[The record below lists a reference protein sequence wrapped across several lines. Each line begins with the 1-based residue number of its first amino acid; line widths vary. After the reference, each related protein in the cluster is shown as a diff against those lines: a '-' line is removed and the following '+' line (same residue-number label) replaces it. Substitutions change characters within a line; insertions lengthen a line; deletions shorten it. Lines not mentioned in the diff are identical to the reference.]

1 MLTTKQRQTLSRN
14 IIQPGGCNMYI
25 KKITLVAWALN
36 FAIVAM
42 VGYVWGHYDGQ
53 QVEKQVDMQ
62 MQIRYA
68 VAQAMI
74 EGQ

>member
-1 MLTTKQRQTLSRN
+1 MLPQTLSRN
-14 IIQPGGCNMYI
+14 IIMVGGCNMYI
-25 KKITLVAWALN
+25 RKITLFAWALN
-36 FAIVAM
+36 FALVAM
-42 VGYVWGHYDGQ
+42 IGYVWGHYDGLQ
-53 QVEKQVDMQ
+53 AQKQVDMQ

>member
-1 MLTTKQRQTLSRN
+1 MLPQSSSPN

-25 KKITLVAWALN
+25 KKITLVAWTLN
-36 FAIVAM
+36 FAIVGM
-42 VGYVWGHYDGQ
+42 IGYVWGHYDGQ
-53 QVEKQVDMQ
+53 NVQKEVDMQ

-68 VAQAMI
+68 IAQAMI

>member
-1 MLTTKQRQTLSRN
+1 MLPQSSSPNTIR
-14 IIQPGGCNMYI
+14 PGGCNMYI
-25 KKITLVAWALN
+25 KKITLLAWAMN
-36 FAIVAM
+36 FALVAM
-42 VGYVWGHYDGQ
+42 IGYVWGHYDGLQ
-53 QVEKQVDMQ
+53 AQKEVDMQ

>member
-1 MLTTKQRQTLSRN
+1 
-14 IIQPGGCNMYI
+14 MYI
-25 KKITLVAWALN
+25 KKITLLAWALN

>member
-1 MLTTKQRQTLSRN
+1 
-14 IIQPGGCNMYI
+14 MYV
-25 KKITLVAWALN
+25 KKLYIAVWALN

-42 VGYVWGHYDGQ
+42 VGYVWGHYDGERVQ
-53 QVEKQVDMQ
+53 KEVDMQ

>member
-1 MLTTKQRQTLSRN
+1 MLPQLLSRN
-14 IIQPGGCNMYI
+14 IIRHGGCNMYI

-36 FAIVAM
+36 FALVGM
-42 VGYVWGHYDGQ
+42 VGYVWGHYDGERVQ
-53 QVEKQVDMQ
+53 KQVDMQ

-68 VAQAMI
+68 LLQAMN

>member
-1 MLTTKQRQTLSRN
+1 MLPQTLSPN
-14 IIQPGGCNMYI
+14 TLQVGGCNMYI
-25 KKITLVAWALN
+25 KKITLFAWALN
-36 FAIVAM
+36 FAIVGM
-42 VGYVWGHYDGQ
+42 VGYVWGHYDGLQ
-53 QVEKQVDMQ
+53 AQKQVDMQ

>member
-1 MLTTKQRQTLSRN
+1 
-14 IIQPGGCNMYI
+14 MYI

-36 FAIVAM
+36 FALVGM
-42 VGYVWGHYDGQ
+42 VGYVWGTYDGLQ
-53 QVEKQVDMQ
+53 MQKEVDMQ

>member
-1 MLTTKQRQTLSRN
+1 
-14 IIQPGGCNMYI
+14 MYI

-36 FAIVAM
+36 FALVGM
-42 VGYVWGHYDGQ
+42 VGYVWGHYDGERVQ
-53 QVEKQVDMQ
+53 KEVDMQ